1 MKIFNSKTIELSADD
16 LRLILIKK
24 FMDQFDRSEQ
34 HAIEVS
40 FVIDRPNNGIL
51 KGVKI
56 SGKTCMEI

>member
-1 MKIFNSKTIELSADD
+1 VKIFNSKTIELSADD